1 MIEYTPIKGFIDL
14 REYEIPKKEFVKLY
28 GLQKF
33 LADIEKQKKYYM
45 EFNKKSWE
53 EAKEISGKL
62 QQAIFSY
69 PKKERHT

>member
-1 MIEYTPIKGFIDL
+1 MSEYIPIQGFIGL
-14 REYEIPKKEFVKLY
+14 REYEIPKKEFSKLY

-33 LADIEKQKKYYM
+33 LADIEKNKNHYM

-69 PKKERHT
+69 PKTRRY